1 MMRILI
7 VEDDPILCH
16 HLKTQLS
23 ELGNQVQCANTA
35 EEGLFYA
42 DNYPNDVAIVDIGLP
57 DRDGIS
63 LIREIRDKGLRL
75 PILILTARSNWQD
88 KVTGLEAGAD
98 DYLVKPFQREEL
110 VARLSALV
118 RRSAGFIKPE
128 MTAGEIRVDL
138 LAKQVFVSDNLL
150 DLTAFEYELLEYLM
164 RHSRQVVSKQ
174 RLLDVLYEDQEG
186 DPNTI
191 EVMISRLRKK
201 ISQTGQDNPISTIR
215 GQGYI
220 FELTAQ

>member
-57 DRDGIS
+57 DRDGIT

-128 MTAGEIRVDL
+128 MIAGEIRVDL
-138 LAKQVFVSDNLL
+138 LAKQVFVSENLL

>member
-1 MMRILI
+1 MRILI

-138 LAKQVFVSDNLL
+138 LAKQVFVSESLL

>member
-1 MMRILI
+1 MRILI

-35 EEGLFYA
+35 EEGLFFA
-42 DNYPNDVAIVDIGLP
+42 ENYPNDVAIVDIGLP

-63 LIREIRDKGLRL
+63 LIREIRDRGLRL

-98 DYLVKPFQREEL
+98 DYLVKPFQKEEL

-128 MTAGEIRVDL
+128 MIAGEIRVDL
-138 LAKQVFVSDNLL
+138 LAKQVFVSENLL
-150 DLTAFEYELLEYLM
+150 ELTAFEYELLEYLM

-220 FELTAQ
+220 FELAAQ

>member
-1 MMRILI
+1 MRILI

-35 EEGLFYA
+35 EEGLFFA
-42 DNYPNDVAIVDIGLP
+42 ENYPNDVAIVDIGLP
-57 DRDGIS
+57 DRDGIT

-98 DYLVKPFQREEL
+98 DYLVKPFQKEEL

-128 MTAGEIRVDL
+128 MIAGEIRVDL
-138 LAKQVFVSDNLL
+138 LAKQVFVSENLL
-150 DLTAFEYELLEYLM
+150 ELTAFEYELLEYLM

-201 ISQTGQDNPISTIR
+201 ISQTGQENPISTIR

-220 FELTAQ
+220 FEIAAQ

>member
-1 MMRILI
+1 MRILI

-138 LAKQVFVSDNLL
+138 LAKQVFVSESLL

-220 FELTAQ
+220 FELSAQ

>member
-1 MMRILI
+1 MRILI
-7 VEDDPILCH
+7 VEDDAILSH
-16 HLKTQLS
+16 HLKSQLS
-23 ELGNQVQCANTA
+23 ELGNQVQCANNA
-35 EEGLFYA
+35 EEGLFFA
-42 DNYPNDVAIVDIGLP
+42 QNYPNDIAIVDIGLP

-63 LIREIRDKGLRL
+63 LIKDMRKKGLRL
-75 PILILTARSNWQD
+75 PIMILTARSNWQD

-98 DYLVKPFQREEL
+98 DYLVKPFQKEEM

-118 RRSAGFIKPE
+118 RRSAGFVKPE
-128 MTAGEIRVDL
+128 MTAGDIRVDL
-138 LAKQVFVSDNLL
+138 LAKQVYICEELL
-150 DLTAFEYELLEYLM
+150 ELTAFEYDLLEYLM

-201 ISQTGQDNPISTIR
+201 FTKTGQNNPISTIR

-220 FELTAQ
+220 FELNAQ

>member
-1 MMRILI
+1 MRILI